1 MYLDKTGVFL
11 NRIISITT
19 RCLWHSNK
27 SPLPLHTGGRHH
39 QNFVLWLIFL
49 EHFWRF
55 WSIFTD
61 SSKSAAP
68 FLSYCVP
75 TSNSAPNLLWCS
87 LCVRCSPSLT
97 TKRTHSCQ
105 VISKKAVTA
114 ESRAAQQKCWA
125 GDCPVKTSGGNTHK
139 CKPDCSFKGDMGGR
153 MEERKRK
160 TIERQARVPSLNRQ
174 IVFLK
179 DKLIMFHLCIS
190 YI

>member
-1 MYLDKTGVFL
+1 MYLDKTGVFFW
-11 NRIISITT
+11 IGSFQ
-19 RCLWHSNK
+19 
-27 SPLPLHTGGRHH
+27 LPLGVCDI
-39 QNFVLWLIFL
+39 QIKVLCPYTL
-49 EHFWRF
+49 EVDITRISYYDLSSTV

-68 FLSYCVP
+68 FLSCCVP

-87 LCVRCSPSLT
+87 LCVHCSLSLT

-139 CKPDCSFKGDMGGR
+139 CKPDCSFKGEMGGR

-160 TIERQARVPSLNRQ
+160 TFERQARVLSLNRQ

-190 YI
+190 YT

>member
-19 RCLWHSNK
+19 RCLPHSNK

-39 QNFVLWLIFL
+39 QNLLSWLIFYCL
-49 EHFWRF
+49 ERF
-55 WSIFTD
+55 FTD

-68 FLSYCVP
+68 FLSCCVP

-87 LCVRCSPSLT
+87 LCVRCSLSLT
-97 TKRTHSCQ
+97 TKRTHSRQ

-139 CKPDCSFKGDMGGR
+139 CKPDCSFKGGMGGR
-153 MEERKRK
+153 MEERKRN
-160 TIERQARVPSLNRQ
+160 TIERQARDLSLNRQ
-174 IVFLK
+174 IVFLQ